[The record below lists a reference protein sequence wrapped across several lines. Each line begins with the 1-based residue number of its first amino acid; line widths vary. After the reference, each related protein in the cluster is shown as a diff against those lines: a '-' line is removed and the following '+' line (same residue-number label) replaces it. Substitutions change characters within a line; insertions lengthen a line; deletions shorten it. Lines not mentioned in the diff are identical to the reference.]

1 MKISLFTHMRNPE
14 ERMDPWREALECY
27 ESITND
33 IVIVGQ
39 DVEQEFK
46 WDALGKMF
54 QEGFDKS
61 EGDWVINLS
70 IDMLLH
76 ENDINRLIK
85 LIKLYPDEPAIALPK
100 YKFFE
105 PERYQ
110 IKSFET
116 VILNKK
122 KYKNILFNGGG
133 DLALP
138 TLNNTV
144 LNQSTVKHLDIPV
157 WNYDTTFRTKEI
169 IAEDRA
175 RFARAWFREFADYG
189 DRGGPTNKEAFEA
202 WFTMMKERYPFHTN
216 KTKLKNHP
224 KYIQHLLEDLRE
236 DQFGYN
242 LFGFKEEAK
251 FTLKNKINQKRI
263 KFKFKI

>member
-1 MKISLFTHMRNPE
+1 MRNPE

-76 ENDINRLIK
+76 ENDIDRLIK

-202 WFTMMKERYPFHTN
+202 WFIMMKERYPFHTN